1 MSNRRVRRNATAALL
16 AIVLM
21 GARTSAAETSTLAG
35 GAMDLVGTPIDVALM
50 PVTATTSF
58 VRKYYVGGSQSVA
71 QKVMMTPLTGVVY
84 LPSCLMITGATTF
97 MRFVSGLVNIPMG
110 LVALGMDTPPDTRIY
125 EPLHGSPGALVDF
138 HGVYFGGYHC
148 EGFFQ

>member
-1 MSNRRVRRNATAALL
+1 MSNRRVRRNAAAALL

-21 GARTSAAETSTLAG
+21 GARTSAADTSTLAG
-35 GAMDLVGTPIDVALM
+35 GAMDLVGTPIDVALT

-58 VRKYYVGGSQSVA
+58 VRKYYVTSDASVA
-71 QKVMMTPLTGVVY
+71 QKVLMTPLTGVVY
-84 LPSCLMITGATTF
+84 LPSCIMITGATTV
-97 MRFVSGLVNIPMG
+97 MRFASGLVNIPIG
-110 LVALGMDTPPDTRIY
+110 LAMLGVEKAPETNFY
-125 EPLHGSPGALVDF
+125 EPIHGKPGALVDF

>member
-1 MSNRRVRRNATAALL
+1 MSNRRVLLNATAALL
-16 AIVLM
+16 AIALL
-21 GARTSAAETSTLAG
+21 GARPAAAETETLAG

-58 VRKYYVGGSQSVA
+58 VRKFYMSGDQSVA
-71 QKVMMTPLTGVVY
+71 QKVLMTPLTGVVY
-84 LPSCLMITGATTF
+84 LPSCLMITGATTM
-97 MRFVSGLVNIPMG
+97 MRFASGLLNVP
-110 LVALGMDTPPDTRIY
+110 LGIAMLGAEKAPDTSMY
-125 EPLHGSPGALVDF
+125 EPIEKPGALVDF

>member
-1 MSNRRVRRNATAALL
+1 MSNRRLRRNATAALL
-16 AIVLM
+16 VIALL
-21 GARTSAAETSTLAG
+21 GARPAAAETETLAG

-58 VRKYYVGGSQSVA
+58 VRKFYMSGDQSVA
-71 QKVMMTPLTGVVY
+71 QKVLMTPLTGVVY
-84 LPSCLMITGATTF
+84 LPSCLMITGATTM
-97 MRFVSGLVNIPMG
+97 MRFASGLLNVP
-110 LVALGMDTPPDTRIY
+110 LGIAMLGAEKAPDTNMY
-125 EPLHGSPGALVDF
+125 EPIEKPGALVDF